1 MKVSEL
7 MWKPVESVEPDAL
20 VGDAVRIM
28 SESHVSGLPV
38 VDSRSRLLGV
48 ISATD
53 VLRAASEAEDGR
65 AREQLF
71 GVMTVRE
78 LMSPQALTIGP
89 DAEVREAAQHMLYF
103 DIHRLFVERHG
114 QVVGVISQSDIAR
127 GVATAKI

>member
-7 MWKPVESVEPDAL
+7 MWKPVESIEPDAL
-20 VGDAVRIM
+20 VGEAVRIM
-28 SESHVSGLPV
+28 AESHVSGLPV
-38 VDSRSRLLGV
+38 MDGRSRLLGV

-53 VLRAASEAEDGR
+53 VLRAASEASDGS

-71 GVMTVRE
+71 AETSVRE
-78 LMSPQALTIGP
+78 LMSPQPLTIGP
-89 DAEVREAAQHMLYF
+89 DAEVREAAQQMLYF
-103 DIHRLFVERHG
+103 DIHRLFVERKG